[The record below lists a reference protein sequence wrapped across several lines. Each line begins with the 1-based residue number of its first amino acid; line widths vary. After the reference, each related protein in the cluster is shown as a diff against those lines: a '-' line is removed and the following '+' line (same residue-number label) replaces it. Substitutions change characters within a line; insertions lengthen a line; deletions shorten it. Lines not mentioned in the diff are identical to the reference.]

1 MDKFAKA
8 LVPAVGTVLVVVT
21 HGLITG
27 EFDKAELDIAVTG
40 LIASAVAYVVPNAP
54 LPVRRNRGR

>member
-1 MDKFAKA
+1 MSKFAKA
-8 LVPAVGTVLVVVT
+8 LVPAVATVLVVLT

-54 LPVRRNRGR
+54 ALSRRR